1 MRLPRRWFNQ
11 VVEALLETGA
21 AQAVKY
27 VSANETIQATRI
39 RYAGKVRRR
48 APIEIRITVGRPN
61 YLARRFIKACRKAGE
76 PFPVKRVQLRYPV
89 RRGKP

>member
-1 MRLPRRWFNQ
+1 MKLAKRWFNA
-11 VVEALLETGA
+11 VVEALLEADA

-27 VSANETIQATRI
+27 VSARETIQATRI
-39 RYAGKVRRR
+39 RYGGRVCRH